1 MNFKKSTFTRSV
13 AYPGLFVLIGLSL
26 VCAFFPKWT
35 NAALTSVQ
43 SGIYR
48 NLSWSYILL
57 VSFFF
62 IFLVVLA
69 FSKLGNI
76 RLGADNSS
84 PQYSFFSW
92 IAMLFA
98 AGMGIGL
105 MFFGVAEP
113 MSHYVSPALP
123 NIANPAK
130 ESQLATFFH
139 WGLHAWSIFALMGL
153 ILAYFSFRY
162 KLPLTIRSG
171 FYPLL
176 GERIKGRIGDVVDVF
191 ALVST
196 FFGIATSL
204 GFGVVQLNAGLV
216 HLGVLNQSSLFFQCV
231 IIILVSSVA
240 IASAVA
246 GVHLFATT
254 SIPDRL
260 ISVFGRLLHHWSAFF
275 SHDNRG

>member
-13 AYPGLFVLIGLSL
+13 AYPGLFALIGLSL

-105 MFFGVAEP
+105 MFFSVAEP

-196 FFGIATSL
+196 FLGIATSL